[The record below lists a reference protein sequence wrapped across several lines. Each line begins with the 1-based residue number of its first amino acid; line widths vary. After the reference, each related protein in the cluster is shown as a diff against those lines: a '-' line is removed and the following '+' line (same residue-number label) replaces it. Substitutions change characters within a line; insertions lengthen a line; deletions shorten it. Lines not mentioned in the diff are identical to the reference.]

1 MIVLGLT
8 GSIGMGKST
17 AAQMLRRMGCPVHDS
32 DEAVHKALAPYGSA
46 FEIVAVSFP
55 EAWDKKR
62 RIIDRKKLGEIV
74 FHDPRRRK
82 ELEDILHPVARR
94 SQLKFIQEMKRKG
107 RKVVALD
114 IPLLF
119 ETGAQ
124 DRVDY
129 TICVTAPDDVQRRRV
144 MTRPNM
150 TEEKFEKI
158 KALQMPDAQKQ
169 ALADYVVQTGLGYAL
184 TYRSLKAIV
193 DDVKEKRKNA

>member
-17 AAQMLRRMGCPVHDS
+17 ASQMLRRIGCPVHDS

-46 FEIVAVSFP
+46 FEIVAAAFP

-62 RIIDRKKLGEIV
+62 RQIDRIKLGAVV
-74 FHDPRRRK
+74 FNNEEKRK
-82 ELEDILHPVARR
+82 QLESILHPAARQ
-94 SQLKFIQEMKRKG
+94 SQLKFIQEMRRKG
-107 RKVVALD
+107 RKIVALD

-119 ETGAQ
+119 EIGAQ

-129 TICVTAPDDVQRRRV
+129 TICVTAPEDIQRRRV
-144 MTRPNM
+144 MMRPSM
-150 TEEKFEKI
+150 TEEKFARI
-158 KALQMPDAQKQ
+158 KALQMPDEQKQ

-193 DDVKEKRKNA
+193 DEVKGKRKNA

>member
-17 AAQMLRRMGCPVHDS
+17 ASQMLRKMGCPVHDS
-32 DEAVHKALAPYGSA
+32 DEAVHKALSPYGSA
-46 FEIVAVSFP
+46 YEMVAVSFP
-55 EAWDKKR
+55 EAWNKR
-62 RIIDRKKLGEIV
+62 QRTIDRKKLGAIV
-74 FHDPRRRK
+74 FHDAERRK
-82 ELEDILHPVARR
+82 ELEAILHPVARA

-119 ETGAQ
+119 ETDAQ

-129 TICVTAPDDVQRRRV
+129 TICITAPDDVQRRRV
-144 MTRPNM
+144 MMRPNM
-150 TEEKFEKI
+150 TEEKFERI
-158 KALQMPDAQKQ
+158 KSLQMPDAQKQ
-169 ALADYVVQTGLGYAL
+169 ALADFVVQTGLGYAL

-193 DDVKEKRKNA
+193 DQVKEKRKNA